1 MYTEIVH
8 SNIINLPARIS
19 CGSNSQ
25 SSDEPERYPGQ
36 IISSM
41 HLHDE
46 LELLVPT
53 HGKFGVNIN
62 NRTYILG
69 VGDAILIKSRVPHET
84 FVKEP
89 KALAD
94 MLQFTPDALLNNDT
108 IASGR
113 YLSRFINS
121 SEPYIFKKSDTITTE
136 AIGYVKAITHEL
148 EKKDSA
154 YDMYIKANL
163 YMLLACFYRHGI
175 LNNADTLF
183 EHRETK
189 KIMPILTHID
199 VHFREQITLETAADI
214 LKFNPDYFC
223 RLFKK
228 ATGMTFTDYLNFV
241 RICQAENELIF
252 SDKSI
257 GDISLDCGFSSTSYF
272 NRVFKKFKLI
282 SPSAYRNSK
291 YMQK

>member
-19 CGSNSQ
+19 CAGSF
-25 SSDEPERYPGQ
+25 DEPIRKTGD
-36 IISSM
+36 IIASM

-53 HGKFGVNIN
+53 HGKFGVRIN
-62 NRTYILG
+62 NRTYILN

-84 FVKEP
+84 FVAEP
-89 KALAD
+89 NGHTD

-108 IASGR
+108 FVSGR

-121 SEPYIFKKSDTITTE
+121 AEPYIFKKNDSITKE
-136 AIGYVKAITHEL
+136 AITYVKAIANEL
-148 EKKDSA
+148 ENKNFA

-175 LNNADTLF
+175 LNNTDTLF
-183 EHRETK
+183 EHREIN

-199 VHFREQITLETAADI
+199 EHFQEQITLEDAANM

-241 RICQAENELIF
+241 RVCQAENDLIF
-252 SDKSI
+252 SNKSI

>member
-1 MYTEIVH
+1 MYTEIVQ

-19 CGSNSQ
+19 CAGSNC
-25 SSDEPERYPGQ
+25 SDEPIRDAGQ
-36 IISSM
+36 VIATM

-53 HGKFGVNIN
+53 HGKFGVRVN
-62 NRTYILG
+62 NRTYILN

-84 FVKEP
+84 FVAEP
-89 KALAD
+89 NGFTD

-108 IASGR
+108 LVSGR

-121 SEPYIFKKSDTITTE
+121 SEPYIFKKDDIITKETIT
-136 AIGYVKAITHEL
+136 YVKAIAKEL
-148 EKKDSA
+148 EKKDFA

-183 EHRETK
+183 EHREIN
-189 KIMPILTHID
+189 KIMPILKHID
-199 VHFREQITLETAADI
+199 EHFREQITLEAAANI

-241 RICQAENELIF
+241 RVCQSENDLIF

>member
-1 MYTEIVH
+1 MLTEIVH

-19 CGSNSQ
+19 CTGKLPP
-25 SSDEPERYPGQ
+25 EPDITRKPGQ
-36 IISSM
+36 IIAAM

-46 LELLVPT
+46 LEMLVVV
-53 HGKFGVNIN
+53 HGIMGLRIN
-62 NRTYILG
+62 NRTYQLNTG
-69 VGDAILIKSRVPHET
+69 EAILIKSRVPHET
-84 FVKEP
+84 FVIEP
-89 KALAD
+89 SCHTD
-94 MLQFTPDALLNNDT
+94 MLQFTPDSLMNNENL
-108 IASGR
+108 AQGQ
-113 YLSRFINS
+113 YLSRLINS
-121 SEPYIFKKSDTITTE
+121 AEPFIFKTGTAITEEVT
-136 AIGYVKAITHEL
+136 GYVKAIAGEL

-175 LNNADTLF
+175 LNNSDTVF
-183 EHRETK
+183 KHREIN
-189 KIMPILTHID
+189 KIMPILKHID
-199 VHFREQITLETAADI
+199 EHFQEQITLESAADL
-214 LKFNPDYFC
+214 LKFNPEYFC

-241 RICQAENELIF
+241 RICHSENELIF

-257 GDISLDCGFSSTSYF
+257 GEISLDCGFSSISYF

-291 YMQK
+291 YMKK